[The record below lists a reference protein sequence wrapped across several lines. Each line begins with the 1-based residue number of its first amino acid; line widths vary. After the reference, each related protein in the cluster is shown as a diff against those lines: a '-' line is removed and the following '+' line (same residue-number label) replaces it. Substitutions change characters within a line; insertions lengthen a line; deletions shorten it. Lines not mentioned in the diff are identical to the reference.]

1 MVRHTFFYWIDR
13 YYAAT
18 DSYIA
23 VRQQS
28 DPLIWKDLVGLV
40 ESLRRQ
46 RAKAL
51 GVSSLPPPTPEQ
63 IQAFLLEEQTVG

>member
-18 DSYIA
+18 SGYIA

-28 DPLIWKDLVGLV
+28 DPLVWKDLVGLV
-40 ESLRRQ
+40 ELLRRQ

-51 GVSSLPPPTPEQ
+51 GVSSLPTPTQEQ
-63 IQAFLLEEQTVG
+63 IQTFLLEEQTVD